1 MEHKSLKPW
10 KNKDIVTTKPD
21 KGNGVLILD
30 PKLYGNAIQKI
41 ISDTSKF
48 EKLNEDPILN
58 VTPHS
63 NVFYVS

>member
-1 MEHKSLKPW
+1 MEHKCLKPW
-10 KNKDIVTTKPD
+10 KNKDIVRTKLD